1 VCSEGW
7 AGGTKVF
14 KIEKEKKVEKKVK
27 DQRGDGN
34 LK

>member
-14 KIEKEKKVEKKVK
+14 KIEKEKKVGKKRKRSERPEK
-27 DQRGDGN
+27 GT
-34 LK
+34 